1 MNKAQKNSDK
11 TIVLQMLCFLE
22 VKDMISFENVSRYI
36 LSQINIHIPAGT
48 SVGLV
53 GASGAGKTTFLRLAC
68 GLLKCDSGSIYV
80 NGRCQTFY
88 SGKMSKELGV
98 LFADKPILN
107 SEESVCH
114 NFKTLKTIYRLSEKE
129 YQKNYIR
136 LSVQLGFA
144 QFEEKK
150 VKTLSLGQRRRAEL
164 GAVLLHTPKILLLDE
179 PTIGLDENAKQ
190 AIYNILQEYMSN
202 GTTAVIS
209 SHDLTDI
216 SRMCQRI
223 AVLNKGKL
231 IYYGKKELLLKK
243 FAPLDRMYIKLLE
256 TYPDLEDLPLE
267 RYFVEND
274 LLTLFYNSNHITSA
288 EILRTV
294 ISQTS
299 IKEVT
304 IKKGDLADII
314 LKIERKKDEGFY

>member
-1 MNKAQKNSDK
+1 
-11 TIVLQMLCFLE
+11 
-22 VKDMISFENVSRYI
+22 MISFENVSRYI

-68 GLLKCDSGSIYV
+68 GLLQCDSGSIYV

-88 SGKMSKELGV
+88 SREMSKQLGV

-107 SEESVCH
+107 SEESVYQ
-114 NFKTLKTIYRLSEKE
+114 NFETLKTIYRLSEKE
-129 YQKNYIR
+129 YQESYLQ

-150 VKTLSLGQRRRAEL
+150 VKTLSLGQRRRTEL
-164 GAVLLHTPKILLLDE
+164 GAVLLHTPKILLMDE

-190 AIYNILQEYMSN
+190 AIYNMLQKYMSR

-243 FAPLDRMYIKLLE
+243 FAPLDRMYIKLLGA
-256 TYPDLEDLPLE
+256 YPDLEDLPLE

-288 EILRTV
+288 EILRTI

-304 IKKGDLADII
+304 IKKADLADVI

>member
-22 VKDMISFENVSRYI
+22 VKDMISFENVSKYI

-48 SVGLV
+48 SVGLA

-144 QFEEKK
+144 QFEKKK

-190 AIYNILQEYMSN
+190 AIYNILQEYISN

-209 SHDLTDI
+209 SHDLNI
-216 SRMCQRI
+216 GR
-223 AVLNKGKL
+223 AHV
-231 IYYGKKELLLKK
+231 
-243 FAPLDRMYIKLLE
+243 
-256 TYPDLEDLPLE
+256 
-267 RYFVEND
+267 
-274 LLTLFYNSNHITSA
+274 
-288 EILRTV
+288 
-294 ISQTS
+294 
-299 IKEVT
+299 
-304 IKKGDLADII
+304 
-314 LKIERKKDEGFY
+314 

>member
-1 MNKAQKNSDK
+1 M
-11 TIVLQMLCFLE
+11 
-22 VKDMISFENVSRYI
+22 
-36 LSQINIHIPAGT
+36 
-48 SVGLV
+48 
-53 GASGAGKTTFLRLAC
+53 
-68 GLLKCDSGSIYV
+68 
-80 NGRCQTFY
+80 
-88 SGKMSKELGV
+88 
-98 LFADKPILN
+98 
-107 SEESVCH
+107 
-114 NFKTLKTIYRLSEKE
+114 
-129 YQKNYIR
+129 
-136 LSVQLGFA
+136 
-144 QFEEKK
+144 
-150 VKTLSLGQRRRAEL
+150 GQRRRAEL

-190 AIYNILQEYMSN
+190 AIYNILQEYISN

-288 EILRTV
+288 EILRTI